1 MGGPG
6 EPHVT
11 AEPEEAQRGH
21 FWKHRAGPGTG
32 GFRALMLFQLER
44 EGGRETRKGKQLY
57 LLEDFGQ
64 QEAENLGFKGMSAL
78 ENKES

>member
-1 MGGPG
+1 
-6 EPHVT
+6 
-11 AEPEEAQRGH
+11 
-21 FWKHRAGPGTG
+21 
-32 GFRALMLFQLER
+32 MLFQLER
-44 EGGRETRKGKQLY
+44 EGGRETRKRKQVY